1 MAYYK
6 HFGDIMN
13 PVTSGNWVTQ
23 LPVLAK
29 DMQEL
34 ALTDPTVV
42 YYSGSQYPGTHFRL
56 LSPGTYTCAGNQI
69 GTGGHSSS
77 YCYQGPVKAV
87 MDVVKANGYPGA
99 VGRKVPEGQTFQQD
113 EPATVWYGWD
123 NPNFRGPWVGTD
135 VPTGTYTCGNQNFGP
150 DPVYGRPKSCLIV
163 PHLAPKPGSIPVTTY
178 DRYAAQQEAEDASV
192 SAKQAQQNAYQAQL
206 ALQQQNADAAQESA
220 RLAENALA
228 QQASAQKSAEAY
240 RQIMQQASDQATA
253 IAVELAKIAALNAE
267 DEEARRAA
275 AEVAI
280 EAENIRQAT
289 EKAKSDA
296 AKANQGYLI
305 AQQMTLEELAKQR
318 EALAKVKAAEDQA
331 FNEAEQRRQEAEGG
345 GGGGG
350 GGGGMDTT
358 TMLLYGGLALA
369 ALLLVTD

>member
-6 HFGDIMN
+6 FGAYE
-13 PVTSGNWVTQ
+13 WVAR
-23 LPVLAK
+23 LPTLAQDTK
-29 DMQEL
+29 EF

-42 YYSGSQYPGTHFRL
+42 YYSGPRYPDDHFRL
-56 LSPGTYTCAGNQI
+56 LSPGAYDCAGANI
-69 GTGGHSSS
+69 GTGGHVSSF
-77 YCYQGPVKAV
+77 CYRGPVKAV
-87 MDVVKANGYPGA
+87 NDVAVA
-99 VGRKVPEGQTFQQD
+99 VGRPGGVSIKKNEGDPFQLDQ
-113 EPATVWYGWD
+113 PATIWYGVD
-123 NPNFRGPWVGTD
+123 QALSTTPWHGTN
-135 VPTGTYTCGNQNFGP
+135 VPTGTYICGTQQFGP
-150 DPVYGRPKSCLIV
+150 DPAYGKAKKCWIV
-163 PHLAPKPGSIPVTTY
+163 PNLAPKAGSVPITFF
-178 DRYAAQQEAEDASV
+178 DRQASQSEVEDASV
-192 SAKQAQQNAYQAQL
+192 IAKQAQQNAYQAQL

-240 RQIMQQASDQATA
+240 RQIMEQASAQATA
-253 IAVELAKIAALNAE
+253 IAVELAKIAAENAE
-267 DEEARRAA
+267 DEDARRAA

-318 EALAKVKAAEDQA
+318 EAAAKVNAAEDA
-331 FNEAEQRRQEAEGG
+331 AYADAEARRQAALGTGG
-345 GGGGG
+345 GGGIS
-350 GGGGMDTT
+350 GMSTT